1 MMWNLSTSPW
11 CWVRRSD
18 VPSAAFPAGT
28 VAALAGRCAG
38 TATLTRFENAVD
50 GIIAVHRKEQ
60 HPMIETIAHAAV
72 YRRDVG
78 TMQSL
83 SMFTLLTVGVLPSIE
98 GSGHAGQMTHSVAV
112 APRQVPQ
119 GGPDGSRRTG

>member
-1 MMWNLSTSPW
+1 MS
-11 CWVRRSD
+11 R
-18 VPSAAFPAGT
+18 AFGAGT

-38 TATLTRFENAVD
+38 TATLTRFENL
-50 GIIAVHRKEQ
+50 
-60 HPMIETIAHAAV
+60 AHAAA
-72 YRRDVG
+72 YQRGVG

-83 SMFTLLTVGVLPSIE
+83 SMFTLLTVGVLPGIE

>member
-1 MMWNLSTSPW
+1 
-11 CWVRRSD
+11 
-18 VPSAAFPAGT
+18 VPSAALLAGT
-28 VAALAGRCAG
+28 VPALAGRCAG
-38 TATLTRFENAVD
+38 TATPTRFENAVEW
-50 GIIAVHRKEQ
+50 IVAAHRKEQ

-98 GSGHAGQMTHSVAV
+98 GFRPRGSDDARGGGAQTSTSG
-112 APRQVPQ
+112 RI
-119 GGPDGSRRTG
+119 